1 MPYFDEE
8 HPLHEFNKDFYIES
22 GKEAEHIYIFKFESK
37 GAKVV
42 LDLTNKDEP
51 LAFLYPLIFVSE
63 YSWDLDEDSMASV
76 IEGRSVDD
84 ILIRL
89 QRELRFIKDGKRTS
103 ENS

>member
-51 LAFLYPLIFVSE
+51 LAFLYPFLP
-63 YSWDLDEDSMASV
+63 Y
-76 IEGRSVDD
+76 
-84 ILIRL
+84 ILL
-89 QRELRFIKDGKRTS
+89 QVCYNVLSLRFQLHS
-103 ENS
+103 